1 MNRLQHFLRAKTQ
14 FNLHSPFVFRLY
26 TEVLFS
32 RAPHHGSRRYDDVVW
47 RLSHYYGL
55 PHPTLYSPSITL
67 SSKDGDFFVVDHPH
81 RNESQWQAFVDDSRW
96 QVTIDLFDSGIA
108 IANPHLSKQHFI
120 LR

>member
-1 MNRLQHFLRAKTQ
+1 MGILM
-14 FNLHSPFVFRLY
+14 Y
-26 TEVLFS
+26 
-32 RAPHHGSRRYDDVVW
+32 
-47 RLSHYYGL
+47 
-55 PHPTLYSPSITL
+55 ITL